1 MKFRHKLT
9 YGMGN
14 FANTV
19 VQQVFNN
26 RIMRSAL

>member
-14 FANTV
+14 FANPLLR
-19 VQQVFNN
+19 QVYNN